1 MPGGA
6 RRAPGEPCRGRRS
19 AGAPGQRPQ
28 ARPAWSL
35 ALFSPLAWGGGW
47 VVRVLPSSPGAGS
60 SWWGR
65 GTPLWKRRGVLVE
78 RAEGW
83 VADGGPGARG
93 DPYPGRGP
101 SEQKGEMLGSPLR
114 PVRME
119 RRAAPARSPEEKRRA
134 ARDGDPGEGRAPSS
148 SAPAGSPNSGGSI
161 GAGLTSVPTNDHS
174 ASCPPA
180 PPRRRGESAW
190 GWGGE
195 VEIRFRSALINF
207 LFNVTR
213 PHCGRGK
220 HVTQAINCDYGAS
233 GRLRVLGTRR
243 TRASRSETGRPDRS
257 RSRLGAA
264 ER

>member
-1 MPGGA
+1 MGSGRRAGGA
-6 RRAPGEPCRGRRS
+6 WRPLPGP
-19 AGAPGQRPQ
+19 
-28 ARPAWSL
+28 
-35 ALFSPLAWGGGW
+35 
-47 VVRVLPSSPGAGS
+47 
-60 SWWGR
+60 
-65 GTPLWKRRGVLVE
+65 
-78 RAEGW
+78 
-83 VADGGPGARG
+83 
-93 DPYPGRGP
+93 GP
-101 SEQKGEMLGSPLR
+101 SEEKGEMLGSPLR

-119 RRAAPARSPEEKRRA
+119 RRADSARSPAERQRA

-148 SAPAGSPNSGGSI
+148 RAPAGSPNSGGSI
-161 GAGLTSVPTNDHS
+161 GAGLTSAPTNDHS

-190 GWGGE
+190 GGGGGGQ
-195 VEIRFRSALINF
+195 IRFRSALINF

-243 TRASRSETGRPDRS
+243 TPASRSDTGRPNRS